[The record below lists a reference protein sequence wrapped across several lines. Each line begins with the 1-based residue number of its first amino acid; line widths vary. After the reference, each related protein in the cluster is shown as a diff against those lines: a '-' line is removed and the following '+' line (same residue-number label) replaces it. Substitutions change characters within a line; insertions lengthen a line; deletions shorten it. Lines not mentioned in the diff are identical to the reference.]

1 MFIRRKR
8 NKSGSVSVQLVSKA
22 GGRYRV
28 LASVGTGWTE
38 QELLHLERR
47 ARVQMARYE
56 SLPLFADYGLE
67 NDLDRLMEMISNS
80 QVNVIGP
87 ELIFGALYDHIGY
100 NVVDNGLFRDLV
112 VSRLFHPGSK
122 LKTVDYLRR
131 YHNISR
137 SASSVYRFLDRLCE
151 RDGGVDVKESIERVT
166 YDHTLKVL
174 GGVISVA
181 FYDLTTL
188 YFEASDEDDL
198 RRCGFSKDGKH
209 SNPQVLLALLTAAG
223 GNPIGYEV
231 FEGNI
236 FEGDTFIPV
245 ISRLSERFGFGRPVV
260 IADAGLLSRKNIK
273 SLSDAGYTYILGA
286 RLRNES
292 QRVKQ
297 AIMELNLDY
306 GQTGVINRGDG
317 TRLVI
322 SKSLKRAKKDLA
334 NRKRGMAKLVKRV
347 HSGRLT
353 KEHLNNRGYNRYLK
367 LEGQTSVS
375 IDMER
380 FEQDAAWDGIKGYLT
395 NTDLSDNEVIANY
408 SSLWMIERAFRM
420 NKTDLEMRPIYHHL
434 RNRIEGHIC
443 ICFTAYTIMLE
454 LERALASAGSTIT
467 VNRAMELV
475 KNMYQLTYVH
485 HDSMRQRSILLKMD
499 PEQQELYNIITNH
512 CHP

>member
-1 MFIRRKR
+1 MFIRRKP
-8 NKSGSVSVQLVSKA
+8 NKSGSVSVQLVDKT
-22 GGRYRV
+22 GGRYKV
-28 LASVGTGWTE
+28 LASVGTGRTE
-38 QELLHLERR
+38 QELMHLERR
-47 ARVQMARYE
+47 ARVQMSRYE

-67 NDLDRLMEMISNS
+67 NDLDRLVEMLSNS

-100 NVVDNGLFRDLV
+100 NTVDNDLFRDLV

-122 LKTVDYLRR
+122 LKTVDYMRR
-131 YHNISR
+131 YHNTSH
-137 SASSVYRFLDRLCE
+137 SPSSVYRYLDRLCE
-151 RDGGVDVKESIERVT
+151 RDGGVDIKECVERVT
-166 YDHTLKVL
+166 YAHTLKVL
-174 GGVISVA
+174 GGEISVV

-209 SNPQVLLALLTAAG
+209 SNPQVFLALLTAAG

-245 ISRLSERFGFGRPVV
+245 ISRLSERFGFGRPIV

-273 SLSDAGYTYILGA
+273 ALADAGYTYILGA
-286 RLRNES
+286 RIRNES
-292 QRVKQ
+292 QRNKQ
-297 AIMELNLDY
+297 AILDLNLDY
-306 GQTGVINRGDG
+306 GQTGVIRREDG

-322 SKSLKRAKKDLA
+322 SKSLKRAKKDMA
-334 NRKRGMAKLVKRV
+334 NRKRGMAKLVKRLG
-347 HSGRLT
+347 SGHLT

-367 LEGQTSVS
+367 LEGEVNIS

-380 FEQDAAWDGIKGYLT
+380 FDQDAVWDGIKGYLT
-395 NTDLSDNEVIANY
+395 NTDLSDKEVIDNY

-420 NKTDLEMRPIYHHL
+420 NKTDLQMRPIYHRLH
-434 RNRIEGHIC
+434 NRIKGHIC

-467 VNRAMELV
+467 VSRAMEIV

-485 HDSMRQRSILLKMD
+485 PDSMRQRSIILKMD
-499 PEQQELYNIITNH
+499 DEQQELYDIITKH
-512 CHP
+512 CRT